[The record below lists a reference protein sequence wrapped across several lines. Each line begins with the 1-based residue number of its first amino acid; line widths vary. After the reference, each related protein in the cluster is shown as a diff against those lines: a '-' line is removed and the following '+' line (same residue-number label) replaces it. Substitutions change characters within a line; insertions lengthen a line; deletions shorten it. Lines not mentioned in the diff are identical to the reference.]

1 MIFRRTDIRFL
12 FRYLTLL
19 QPNCRLAPHQN
30 LGLYLLHVEQVE
42 HEDQG
47 RVFPSTMKAGLQP
60 VEVDNTPQI
69 GGKGQRTRRLH
80 LEELGFLDEGNFLLV
95 DIVRQVDL

>member
-1 MIFRRTDIRFL
+1 M
-12 FRYLTLL
+12 
-19 QPNCRLAPHQN
+19 
-30 LGLYLLHVEQVE
+30 E

-47 RVFPSTMKAGLQP
+47 RVSLNTMKAGLQL
-60 VEVDNTPQI
+60 VEVGNTPQI